1 MEPPAQPEPRPQ
13 HLAPPAAT
21 GAQAPAELAPSL
33 RRDPAGG
40 AWKAERAAQLPSPA
54 AAAAREYRLLLA
66 SSAAMGKRARP
77 EEEMAWRPTAGGPG
91 EPAPRAQQVVQAQ
104 RQLAPRAQQVVQAQR
119 QPAQR
124 QPAQRGQRGQKVVQ
138 AQRQPAQRGQEP
150 VQAQRERAEP
160 ARQRVPCLQAARA
173 LSGAWPGPE
182 EWTSPHYL
190 EQALV
195 GAGGKAEVPSAGAE
209 RRGMVVVRSAGA
221 PEPAAWPNWKVCRTP
236 SWASPRQ
243 SLNLNP
249 GGKEG

>member
-21 GAQAPAELAPSL
+21 GAQALAELAPSL

-119 QPAQR
+119 QLA
-124 QPAQRGQRGQKVVQ
+124 QRGQKVVQ
-138 AQRQPAQRGQEP
+138 AQRRPAQRAQKV

-173 LSGAWPGPE
+173 LSGVWPGPE

-190 EQALV
+190 ERALV

-209 RRGMVVVRSAGA
+209 RRGTVVVRSAGA

-236 SWASPRQ
+236 SWAFPRQ

>member
-21 GAQAPAELAPSL
+21 GAQALAELAPSL

-66 SSAAMGKRARP
+66 SSAAMGKRARS

-104 RQLAPRAQQVVQAQR
+104 RQLAQQVVQAQR
-119 QPAQR
+119 QLA
-124 QPAQRGQRGQKVVQ
+124 QRGQKVVQ
-138 AQRQPAQRGQEP
+138 AQRQP
-150 VQAQRERAEP
+150 AQRERAEP

-173 LSGAWPGPE
+173 WSGAWPGPE
-182 EWTSPHYL
+182 EEMRTSPHYL
-190 EQALV
+190 ERALV

-209 RRGMVVVRSAGA
+209 RRGTVVVRSAGA

-236 SWASPRQ
+236 SWAFPRQ